1 MTRNKLPTTVLSGFL
16 GAGKTTVLN
25 HVLANREGLKVAVI
39 VNDMSHINIDAAI
52 VQGQGTLSRTEEQLV
67 EFSNGCICC
76 TLREDLL
83 IEVRRLAEENRF
95 DYLLIEST
103 GISEPLPVAETFTFA
118 DEQGSSLSEVA
129 TIDTMVTVVDAL
141 NFWKDYQSFDDLKE
155 RNIGINDQDQRNIVD
170 LLIDQIEFATV
181 ILLNKCDLVES
192 SELDAIETFIKELNP
207 FAKVLRTQLGRVA
220 IDQIVG
226 SKSYD
231 EQWAAGHP
239 DWLAVARGEEVS
251 ETDEYG
257 ITSFAFEERRPFHP
271 DRLMKALNF
280 QDGILQGVLRS
291 KGYCWIASRND
302 QAFRWSQAGVSVQIE
317 HDGDWFASVD
327 QDQWP
332 EDPDDIA
339 SIRESMQEPWGD
351 RRQELVFIG
360 TDMDHVVLLSRL
372 EECLLSD
379 QEMELGPAVW
389 ETWESNLPIDPPA
402 SDPNA
407 DELPLDS

>member
-181 ILLNKCDLVES
+181 ILLNKCDLVEPP
-192 SELDAIETFIKELNP
+192 ELDAIETFIKELNP

-220 IDQIVG
+220 VDQIVG
-226 SKSYD
+226 SKTYD

>member
-1 MTRNKLPTTVLSGFL
+1 
-16 GAGKTTVLN
+16 
-25 HVLANREGLKVAVI
+25 
-39 VNDMSHINIDAAI
+39 MSHINIDAAI
-52 VQGQGTLSRTEEQLV
+52 VQGQGALSRTEEQLV

-141 NFWKDYQSFDDLKE
+141 NFWNDYQSFDDLKE

-181 ILLNKCDLVES
+181 ILLNKCDLVEPA
-192 SELDAIETFIKELNP
+192 ELDAIEAFIKELNP
-207 FAKVLRTQLGRVA
+207 FAKVLRTQQGRVA
-220 IDQIVG
+220 IEEIVG
-226 SKSYD
+226 SESYD

-389 ETWESNLPIDPPA
+389 ETWESNLPIDPP
-402 SDPNA
+402 SDP
-407 DELPLDS
+407 D

>member
-1 MTRNKLPTTVLSGFL
+1 MPRNKLPTTVLSGFL

-141 NFWKDYQSFDDLKE
+141 NFWNDYQSFDDLKE

-181 ILLNKCDLVES
+181 ILLNKCDLVEP

-220 IDQIVG
+220 VDQIVG
-226 SKSYD
+226 SKTYD

-239 DWLAVARGEEVS
+239 DWLVS
-251 ETDEYG
+251 PRSLDESPELSRRNPPRCPA
-257 ITSFAFEERRPFHP
+257 IQRLLLDRIEERSSLPMVP
-271 DRLMKALNF
+271 S
-280 QDGILQGVLRS
+280 RS
-291 KGYCWIASRND
+291 
-302 QAFRWSQAGVSVQIE
+302 
-317 HDGDWFASVD
+317 
-327 QDQWP
+327 
-332 EDPDDIA
+332 
-339 SIRESMQEPWGD
+339 
-351 RRQELVFIG
+351 
-360 TDMDHVVLLSRL
+360 
-372 EECLLSD
+372 
-379 QEMELGPAVW
+379 LGPNRTRWRLVCIGRPRSMA
-389 ETWESNLPIDPPA
+389 
-402 SDPNA
+402 
-407 DELPLDS
+407 